1 MKRFLDT
8 ISVVALS
15 SVTFVH
21 SLCEISEYS
30 LFPRISCMSRDRDV
44 GIENFVA
51 SGRCDNRVR
60 TWRLNND
67 IDVLLACVSN

>member
-15 SVTFVH
+15 SATVVH
-21 SLCEISEYS
+21 SPCEISEYF
-30 LFPRISCMSRDRDV
+30 LFPRISCISRGRDV

-51 SGRCDNRVR
+51 SDRCDNRVR
-60 TWRLNND
+60 AWRLNND
-67 IDVLLACVSN
+67 IDVLLACVSD